1 MWSPRKSAKDDR
13 HLTISLKNAT
23 PKPVM
28 WFRGCQ
34 NAVALTRGETW
45 RSNFAGGLSCVS
57 CVRTKAHMS
66 TRTSVQGY
74 RVWMTTH
81 SASFISV
88 ILRPYHIKSPLS
100 PDKTCYLVMLLAKV
114 LRTEVHMS
122 SQSSVQN
129 HWCFEHYL
137 QNLCLPVLHA
147 VRNRTKIV
155 PWSFPMSLFYDS
167 PSGPHYSSW
176 GWVGLQLQLHLTPG
190 LLDSEASTP
199 LLHPLRIPTRVG
211 KTKESGFWNGCLY
224 DMKCYTT
231 ALRPLVTNPFLGN
244 GKIERRKL
252 RGRHVFC
259 NLLGRVFIRAF
270 SSLGG
275 PWAIPG
281 AAQADCLFTVGLA
294 GISPV
299 CWCQYTLP
307 SAHVYEMKWNVWSPT
322 SNDQMNWNEMKFFS
336 FFNSGCELK
345 MHLFHEFHF
354 ISPHFTVIIKLVIKT
369 HEREWRIISLICI
382 SHPLLKNE

>member
-114 LRTEVHMS
+114 LPTEVHMS

-129 HWCFEHYL
+129 HWRFEHYL
-137 QNLCLPVLHA
+137 QNLCLPVLDA

-155 PWSFPMSLFYDS
+155 PWSFPMSLFLWFTVWSSLLILRMSWPAAADALNSWPSRLWSLNSS
-167 PSGPHYSSW
+167 PPPSPNPHASW
-176 GWVGLQLQLHLTPG
+176 ENQGIWL
-190 LLDSEASTP
+190 
-199 LLHPLRIPTRVG
+199 
-211 KTKESGFWNGCLY
+211 WNGCLY

-281 AAQADCLFTVGLA
+281 AVQAD
-294 GISPV
+294 
-299 CWCQYTLP
+299 WCQYTLP
-307 SAHVYEMKWNVWSPT
+307 SVRVYEMKWNVWSPT
-322 SNDQMNWNEMKFFS
+322 SNDQMNWNEMKCFS